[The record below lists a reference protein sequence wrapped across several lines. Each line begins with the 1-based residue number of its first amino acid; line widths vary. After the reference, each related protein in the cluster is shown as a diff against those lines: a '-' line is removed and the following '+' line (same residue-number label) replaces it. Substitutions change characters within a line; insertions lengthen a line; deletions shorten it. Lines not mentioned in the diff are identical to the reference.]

1 MSAST
6 RSSVLGRNVS
16 PAIPGRAV
24 VPERRRLRL
33 HFFFLQDGRG
43 IPIIFAIGL
52 SVLPLQGFADWVLLI
67 APCRKSNAQP
77 GQLIID
83 HHAWWANAPVLP
95 VVTE

>member
-33 HFFFLQDGRG
+33 HFFFLSAVVAFAA
-43 IPIIFAIGL
+43 IIFGL
-52 SVLPLQGFADWVLLI
+52 CCP
-67 APCRKSNAQP
+67 
-77 GQLIID
+77 
-83 HHAWWANAPVLP
+83 
-95 VVTE
+95 